1 MPLLTLGLI
10 AMALTRQ
17 TPNFWSFA
25 ATPPMGWNSWDCFA
39 TTVTEEQTRA
49 QADVMAKELKAFGW
63 KYVVV
68 DIQWYEPK
76 AVSFD
81 YRANAELIHDSFGR
95 LLPATNR
102 FPSAAGG
109 HGFGPLAK
117 YVHSLGLKFG
127 IHLMR
132 GIPRQC
138 VDANTPIK
146 GTSFH
151 AQDIADKNSV
161 CPWNPDMYGVDMTKP
176 GAQEYYDSV
185 FDQIAHWGVD
195 FVKVDDIARP
205 YHDHVLEIE
214 AIRKSIDKTGR
225 RMVLSLSPG
234 ETPVD
239 AADHV
244 SRHANMW
251 RISDDFWD
259 SWPALVEQFERCHK
273 WSAVNGPGHYPDAD
287 MLPLG
292 YVRFGE
298 KTHFTN
304 EEQRTMLSLWAIF
317 RSPLMLGCDLTRLD
331 DWTRSLITN
340 PEVLRV
346 NQHGIGPAQLYRRGT
361 KVVWHSESDRDHEVF
376 VALFNLADGPDVI
389 QASLKDLGFESACQV
404 KDLWS
409 GQSLSTAESEVSLEV
424 PAHGSRLLS
433 VSLPAKLKG
442 H

>member
-1 MPLLTLGLI
+1 
-10 AMALTRQ
+10 MALSRQ
-17 TPNFWSFA
+17 APHFWSFA
-25 ATPPMGWNSWDCFA
+25 PTPPLGWNSWDCFA
-39 TTVTEEQTRA
+39 TTVTEAQTRA
-49 QADVMAKELKAFGW
+49 QADVMAHQLRAFGW
-63 KYVVV
+63 RYIVV

-76 AVSFD
+76 AVSYD
-81 YRANAELIHDSFGR
+81 YRKDAVLVHDSFGR

-102 FPSAAGG
+102 FPSASDG
-109 HGFGPLAK
+109 HGFTSLAK
-117 YVHSLGLKFG
+117 YVHGLGLKFG

-138 VDANTPIK
+138 VDQNTPIK
-146 GTSFH
+146 GTDYR
-151 AQDIADKNSV
+151 AQDIADKSST
-161 CPWNPDMYGVDMTKP
+161 CPWNPDMYGVDMRRP

-205 YHDHVLEIE
+205 YHDHFAEIE
-214 AIRKSIDKTGR
+214 GIRKAIDKTGR
-225 RMVLSLSPG
+225 KMVLSLSPG

-273 WSAVNGPGHYPDAD
+273 WSAVSAPGHFPDAD

-292 YVRFGE
+292 YIRFGE
-298 KTHFTN
+298 KSHFTN
-304 EEQRTMLSLWAIF
+304 EEQRTMMSLWAIC
-317 RSPLMLGCDLTRLD
+317 RSPLMLGCDLTKLD
-331 DWTRSLITN
+331 EWTKSLITN
-340 PEVLRV
+340 AEVLRV
-346 NQHGIGPAQLYRRGT
+346 NQHGIGPAQLFRKGDQ
-361 KVVWHSESDRDHEVF
+361 VVWHSESDREGEVF
-376 VALFNLADGPDVI
+376 AGFFNLSEKPCQVS
-389 QASLKDLGFESACQV
+389 ASLRDLGLPAYCHV

-409 GQSLSTAESEVSLEV
+409 GAVLEVAESEISLEV

-433 VSLPAKLKG
+433 LVSPKHKA